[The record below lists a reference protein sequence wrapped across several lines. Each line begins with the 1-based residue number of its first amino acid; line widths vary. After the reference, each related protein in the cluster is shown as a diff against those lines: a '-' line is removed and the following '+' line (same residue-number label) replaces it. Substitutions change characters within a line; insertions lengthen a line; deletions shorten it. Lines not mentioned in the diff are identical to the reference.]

1 MGVVLRVYIAYGNYG
16 TVSTEIRK
24 YIGENMKRR
33 RNDIGFYLV
42 TILAC
47 LAAMIIIVIAAL
59 LVYDKIKENSER
71 RQQEVMS
78 DADKMYTLEEVDA
91 LVSDAVDT
99 ALAEAQID
107 TQKAADDAEQEL
119 LQNIAQALGS
129 GSTIMET
136 LRPLYPDKIVVASG
150 GVYHFVPINRDLHL
164 NELVQ
169 ENLQVLET
177 GEFQY
182 VVNEQVTSHKGID
195 VSLYQGNIDWQ
206 QVAADGVEYVF
217 IRVGY
222 RGYGKEGRMVI
233 DEKFASNI
241 IGAKAAGLK
250 VGVYFFGQ
258 AVSVEEAREEA
269 NLVLEQLAPYEIDY
283 PVVYDVEKVSAESG
297 RANALDAT
305 TRTDIVIAFLETVKA
320 AGYKPMVYA
329 NMEMYSV
336 LLEIERLE
344 EYDKWFA
351 YYGEQMY
358 FPYHYDVWQ
367 YTEKGTVAGING
379 NVDMNISFKQ
389 W

>member
-1 MGVVLRVYIAYGNYG
+1 MV
-16 TVSTEIRK
+16 TVNCGEANLK
-24 YIGENMKRR
+24 YTGEKMKNR
-33 RNDIGFYLV
+33 RNDTGFYIM
-42 TILAC
+42 TALAC

-59 LVYDKIKENSER
+59 LVYDKIKENAE
-71 RQQEVMS
+71 QKGQEVMS
-78 DADKMYTLEEVDA
+78 DAEEMYTIDEVDE
-91 LVSDAVDT
+91 LISDAVDN
-99 ALAEAQID
+99 ALADAEIDAREA
-107 TQKAADDAEQEL
+107 AENAEQEL
-119 LQNIAQALGS
+119 LANIAQALGN
-129 GSTIMET
+129 GSTVMET

-150 GVYHFVPINRDLHL
+150 GVYHFVPINRELRL

-169 ENLQVLET
+169 DNLNVLES

-182 VVNEQVTSHKGID
+182 VVNDQVTSRKGID
-195 VSLYQGNIDWQ
+195 VSLYQGKIDWQ

-222 RGYGKEGRMVI
+222 RGYGQEGRMVI
-233 DEKFASNI
+233 DEKFATNI
-241 IGAKAAGLK
+241 VGAKSAGLK

-258 AVSVEEAREEA
+258 ATNVEEAKEEA
-269 NLVLEQLAPYEIDY
+269 NLVLEQLAPYSIDY
-283 PVVYDVEKVSAESG
+283 PVVYDVERVSAESG
-297 RANALDAT
+297 RANSLDAT
-305 TRTDIVIAFLETVKA
+305 TRTDVVIAFLETVKA

-351 YYGEQMY
+351 YYGSQMY

-367 YTEKGTVAGING
+367 YTEKGRVAGIDG
-379 NVDMNISFKQ
+379 NVDMNISFKE